1 VLPVGPKTQAR
12 RSESEHAMAKPIY
25 HRVIVKISGEA
36 LAGRTGGQA
45 GEAGD
50 LGIHEA
56 TLARI
61 AADLAATRALGV
73 TLGIVVG
80 GGNFMRGATAAT
92 NGLPR
97 VTGDM
102 MGMLATVM
110 NALALEAALEAVKV
124 PARTMSA
131 LAMPSICETYERRRA
146 ARHLEAGRVLL
157 LAAGTGNPF
166 FTTDTTAVLRAAE
179 LGAQAVL
186 KATDVDGVYS
196 ADPKKDRRA
205 KRYER
210 LTHDEALARDL
221 KVMDAT
227 AFALA
232 RENRMP
238 IIVFS
243 IREKGAIRA
252 ALRGEG
258 RSTVV
263 GS

>member
-1 VLPVGPKTQAR
+1 
-12 RSESEHAMAKPIY
+12 MAKPIY
-25 HRVIVKISGEA
+25 RRVIVKVSGEV
-36 LAGRTGGQA
+36 LAGPAGGLN
-45 GEAGD
+45 GEAGGF
-50 LGIHEA
+50 GIHEA

-61 AADLAATRALGV
+61 AADLVAARALGI
-73 TLGIVVG
+73 TLGVVVG
-80 GGNFMRGATAAT
+80 GGNFMRGAGAT
-92 NGLPR
+92 NKGLPR

-110 NALALEAALEAVKV
+110 NALALEAAIEGLGV

-131 LAMPSICETYERRRA
+131 LVMPEICETYERRRA
-146 ARHLEAGRVLL
+146 ARHLEQGRVLL

-186 KATDVDGVYS
+186 KGTDVDGIYS

-205 KRYER
+205 KRYDR
-210 LTHDEALARDL
+210 LTHAQAMERDL

-243 IREKGAIRA
+243 IRDKGAIRA

-258 RSTVV
+258 RSTIVD
-263 GS
+263 S

>member
-1 VLPVGPKTQAR
+1 MLPIGPNTKAR
-12 RSESEHAMAKPIY
+12 RSGSEHAMAKPIY
-25 HRVIVKISGEA
+25 RRVIVKISGEA
-36 LAGRTGGQA
+36 LAGSPDGEPGGF
-45 GEAGD
+45 
-50 LGIHEA
+50 GIHEA
-56 TLARI
+56 TLERV
-61 AADLAATRALGV
+61 AADLVATRALGV
-73 TLGIVVG
+73 TLGVVVG
-80 GGNFMRGATAAT
+80 GGNFMRGANASQK
-92 NGLPR
+92 GLPR

-110 NALALEAALEAVKV
+110 NALALEAAIEALKV

-131 LAMPSICETYERRRA
+131 LAMPAICETYERRRA
-146 ARHLEAGRVLL
+146 ARHLEEGRVLL

-179 LGAQAVL
+179 LGAQVVL
-186 KATDVDGVYS
+186 KATDVDGIYS

-205 KRYER
+205 KRYDR
-210 LTHDEALARDL
+210 LTHDEALERNL

-243 IREKGAIRA
+243 IRNKGAIRA

-263 GS
+263 GT